1 MSARY
6 ASRALMRELH
16 GQLTERDYAVLKR
29 VSGLRFV
36 TGSQLTRMHFTG
48 SADAAA
54 RAARRTLL
62 RLVRLDVLERLPRR
76 VGGVRA
82 GSAGSVYRLA
92 SAGQRLAIE
101 RGWQPDGHRRQ
112 SHIPGTLYLG
122 HALQVAEL
130 HTLLVEADRTG
141 RVELL
146 ALEGEPACW
155 RSYGQRATLK
165 PDSYARLGAG
175 DYEDSYFI
183 EVDMGTEGSRTLERK
198 LRDYL
203 AYEASG
209 IEQAERGVFPKTL
222 WLAPDVQRAQAIMAN
237 VERLPRPAHALFAAA
252 PFTELLNVV
261 TDTPPLT
268 NTQLEGVT
276 AGVK

>member
-1 MSARY
+1 MSTRY

-48 SADAAA
+48 SSAPAASA
-54 RAARRTLL
+54 RASRRALL
-62 RLVRLDVLERLPRR
+62 RLVRLGCLERLPRR

-101 RGWQPDGHRRQ
+101 RGWQTDGHRRQ

-130 HTLLVEADRTG
+130 HTLLTEADRAG

-146 ALEGEPACW
+146 ELEGEPACW

-165 PDSYARLGAG
+165 PDSYVRLGIGA
-175 DYEDSYFI
+175 YEDSYFI

-209 IEQAERGVFPKTL
+209 VEQAERGVFPKVL
-222 WLAPDVQRAQAIMAN
+222 WLVPDTKRAQTITACTL
-237 VERLPRPAHALFAAA
+237 RLPHSARRLFTVA
-252 PFTELLNVV
+252 PFADLLGVV
-261 TDTPPLT
+261 TDTSEIT
-268 NTQLEGVT
+268 NTQL
-276 AGVK
+276 